1 MSEERIRELIE
12 AFDHFDNKYKR
23 AEVEE
28 AVTLREE
35 ITPHLIRILKELAAD
50 PRKYADEE
58 HYANTYAVALLAH
71 FREPAA
77 HLPIIRAF
85 SIGKEEIDLIW
96 GDMVT
101 ETLPALL
108 FQTCNGS
115 LEAIKA
121 LIHDR
126 DANEY
131 VRGAAGEALTYA
143 VARGEAKREEI
154 VEFLSGLFT
163 GEEAEVDS
171 DFWCEVA
178 SSIAD
183 LHPEGAM
190 DVIRRA
196 YQDGLVYDTYVGL
209 EEIEEDLLR
218 DKEETLDRL
227 REKVDYR
234 VPTDVHKYI
243 SEFACFNEHESGS
256 RKSMAN
262 PVLKREK
269 IKKKAN
275 RARSKIAKKAKRKN
289 RK

>member
-1 MSEERIRELIE
+1 MSERIRELIE

-35 ITPHLIRILKELAAD
+35 ITPHLIRILEEVVAA
-50 PRKYADEE
+50 PQKYADEE

-85 SIGKEEIDLIW
+85 SIGKEENNLIW
-96 GDMVT
+96 GDMVS

-115 LEAIKA
+115 LDAIKA
-121 LIHDR
+121 LVLDR
-126 DANEY
+126 GVYDSA
-131 VRGAAGEALTYA
+131 RCAAIGALTYA
-143 VARGEAKREEI
+143 VARGVAKREEI
-154 VEFLSGLFT
+154 IEFLSRLFT
-163 GEEAEVDS
+163 GDEADENS
-171 DFWCEVA
+171 DFWSEVA

-190 DVIRRA
+190 EVIRRA
-196 YQDGLVYDTYVGL
+196 YEDGLVYNSYVGL

-218 DKEETLDRL
+218 SKEEMLARL

-234 VPTDVHKYI
+234 VPADVHKYI
-243 SEFACFNEHESGS
+243 SWFACFRENENGTPRSQ
-256 RKSMAN
+256 AN
-262 PVLKREK
+262 PILKKEK

-275 RARSKIAKKAKRKN
+275 RGRNKIARKAKRKN

>member
-1 MSEERIRELIE
+1 MSEARIRELIE
-12 AFDHFDNKYKR
+12 AFDHFDGKYKR

-35 ITPHLIRILKELAAD
+35 ITPHLIRILEEVAAD

-85 SIGKEEIDLIW
+85 SIGKEENDLLW

-121 LIHDR
+121 LVHERGTFDY
-126 DANEY
+126 A
-131 VRGAAGEALTYA
+131 RGAAVEALTYA
-143 VARGEAKREEI
+143 VARGVAKRDE
-154 VEFLSGLFT
+154 VVDFLSSLFT
-163 GEEAEVDS
+163 GEEADEES

-178 SSIAD
+178 CSIAD

-190 DVIRRA
+190 DVIRGA
-196 YQDGLVYDTYVGL
+196 FESGLVHDDYVGL

-218 DKEETLDRL
+218 DKEEILARL
-227 REKVDYR
+227 REKVDDR
-234 VPTDVHKYI
+234 VPLDVHEYI
-243 SEFACFNEHESGS
+243 SGFACFRENKIGAPG
-256 RKSMAN
+256 RPAN
-262 PVLKREK
+262 SILKKEK

-275 RARSKIAKKAKRKN
+275 RARNKMAKKAKRKN

>member
-1 MSEERIRELIE
+1 MSEERIQELIR

-35 ITPHLIRILKELAAD
+35 ITPHLIGILEELAAD

-58 HYANTYAVALLAH
+58 HYANVYAVALLGH

-101 ETLPALL
+101 ETLPVLL

-121 LIHDR
+121 LVHDR
-126 DANEY
+126 GAYEY
-131 VRGAAGEALTYA
+131 ARGAAVEALTYA
-143 VARGEAKREEI
+143 VARGVAKRDE
-154 VEFLSGLFT
+154 VVDFLSSLFT
-163 GEEAEVDS
+163 GEEADEES

-196 YQDGLVYDTYVGL
+196 YEDGLVYDSYVGL

-218 DKEETLDRL
+218 DKEEMLARL
-227 REKVDYR
+227 REKVDDR
-234 VPTDVHKYI
+234 VSADVHKYI
-243 SEFACFNEHESGS
+243 SGFACFRENKIGASGS
-256 RKSMAN
+256 PAN
-262 PVLKREK
+262 SILKKEK

-275 RARSKIAKKAKRKN
+275 RARNKIAKKAKRKN